1 MIFKMTLSFLWENVF
16 LRRRKLF
23 KIAQGRHKITQY
35 VDCVTKE
42 LRSIP
47 VKLLKIVQ
55 ENFFRNKYQIYNQF
69 C

>member
-1 MIFKMTLSFLWENVF
+1 M
-16 LRRRKLF
+16 RRRKLF
-23 KIAQGRHKITQY
+23 KIVHGRHKITQY
-35 VDCVTKE
+35 VDYVTKE

-55 ENFFRNKYQIYNQF
+55 QNLFRNKYQIYNHF